1 MNKETT
7 AVSMAQLGPFI
18 KDTVADGNTVTLC
31 VTGNSM
37 APLWHHLRNNV
48 VLGSCDPSQLKRGD
62 VPLYKRSN
70 GQYVLHR
77 VVRVRGDL
85 FDVVGDAQCVV
96 EKGVELNRALAVL
109 VGFYTEDGVYVSADD
124 KKYRRYAARRLAS
137 RPFRHVLTW
146 LKVRAAAA
154 YRKIFRKG

>member
-70 GQYVLHR
+70 GQYVDDIATAEFGLEKIR
-77 VVRVRGDL
+77 AITAIPGTNDIIA
-85 FDVVGDAQCVV
+85 VGYGKDG
-96 EKGVELNRALAVL
+96 KWAV
-109 VGFYTEDGVYVSADD
+109 
-124 KKYRRYAARRLAS
+124 YR
-137 RPFRHVLTW
+137 
-146 LKVRAAAA
+146 
-154 YRKIFRKG
+154 IDI